1 MYTLKSKFYSIIK
14 NKRKMVLTGLTVDS
28 NALNTANGSLKKKG
42 KCMRGSIKILLTIDL
57 WLGTSEIKR
66 TFSNKV
72 LLHVCI

>member
-1 MYTLKSKFYSIIK
+1 
-14 NKRKMVLTGLTVDS
+14 MVLTGLTVDS
-28 NALNTANGSLKKKG
+28 NALNTANGSLKK
-42 KCMRGSIKILLTIDL
+42 REIKILLTIDL

>member
-14 NKRKMVLTGLTVDS
+14 NRRKMVLTGLTVDS
-28 NALNTANGSLKKKG
+28 NALNTANGSLKK
-42 KCMRGSIKILLTIDL
+42 REIKILLTIDL

>member
-1 MYTLKSKFYSIIK
+1 
-14 NKRKMVLTGLTVDS
+14 MVLTGLTVDS

-42 KCMRGSIKILLTIDL
+42 KCMRGSLKILLTIDL